1 MDQKITS
8 RPEGGGSFRIGGD
21 DDKDAG
27 ELTVVEQ
34 ATAMP
39 DALRGVP
46 ITDSAHPDNPDNP
59 DNKDHAPPPLP
70 AGAGN
75 HFDDQ

>member
-1 MDQKITS
+1 
-8 RPEGGGSFRIGGD
+8 
-21 DDKDAG
+21 
-27 ELTVVEQ
+27 
-34 ATAMP
+34 MP

-46 ITDSAHPDNPDNP
+46 ITDPAHPDNPDNP
-59 DNKDHAPPPLP
+59 DNKDQAPPPLP